1 MITGVFRASYAHV
14 FQPQAPKGDGEPKYQ
29 ITMLFAKSDQASY
42 QAICAAMNQAL
53 EDGVQKV
60 FGGHKPARPK
70 MPLYDGDG
78 VMDNGEPFGE
88 ECRGCWVVRASS
100 KVRPS
105 VVDQDIQPI
114 LDPNGLY
121 SGCYARAS
129 VNFFAFNQNGNRGV
143 GCGLNNIQKIA
154 DGEPLSGRTTPEE
167 DFGGR
172 NVWNGP
178 STYGMALSPT
188 PSGPVPPAG
197 YGGPP
202 QNPPGYASGTSGA
215 GVGPVPPVGYGGP
228 SQNPPGYASGPS
240 GTSGAGV
247 GPVPPAGYGGPSQNP
262 PGYASGPSGTS
273 GVGAGPVPPAGYG
286 GQFQNAPGYASGF
299 PPAGDA
305 PVPPATDPVTG
316 MPLYGSVM
324 GI

>member
-114 LDPNGLY
+114 LDPNGFY

-143 GCGLNNIQKIA
+143 GCGLNNTE
-154 DGEPLSGRTTPEE
+154 DSGRGASVRTYNPR
-167 DFGGR
+167 GR
-172 NVWNGP
+172 FRG
-178 STYGMALSPT
+178 
-188 PSGPVPPAG
+188 
-197 YGGPP
+197 
-202 QNPPGYASGTSGA
+202 
-215 GVGPVPPVGYGGP
+215 
-228 SQNPPGYASGPS
+228 
-240 GTSGAGV
+240 
-247 GPVPPAGYGGPSQNP
+247 
-262 PGYASGPSGTS
+262 
-273 GVGAGPVPPAGYG
+273 
-286 GQFQNAPGYASGF
+286 
-299 PPAGDA
+299 
-305 PVPPATDPVTG
+305 
-316 MPLYGSVM
+316 
-324 GI
+324 

>member
-1 MITGVFRASYAHV
+1 M
-14 FQPQAPKGDGEPKYQ
+14 
-29 ITMLFAKSDQASY
+29 
-42 QAICAAMNQAL
+42 
-53 EDGVQKV
+53 QKV

-114 LDPNGLY
+114 LDPNGFY

>member
-78 VMDNGEPFGE
+78 VKDNGEPFGE

-114 LDPNGLY
+114 LDPNGFY

-178 STYGMALSPT
+178 STYGMALSPA

-247 GPVPPAGYGGPSQNP
+247 GPVPPAGYGGQSQNL
-262 PGYASGPSGTS
+262 
-273 GVGAGPVPPAGYG
+273 PVPPAGYG

-299 PPAGDA
+299 LPAGAA

-316 MPLYGSVM
+316 MPLYGGVM